1 MWFPR
6 STRPLA
12 PAFGALLLVAGCGG
26 GELPATDAQAML
38 RDLGKVEQGVRAG
51 ECQATRPTLRRLDRN
66 VASIP
71 ADVDPEVR
79 TTLDRGVDHLGRL
92 VGREC
97 KQREPDAVVTE
108 PEPITPPPVESTP
121 EPSPTITEPPPE
133 HEDQLQE
140 APEDDDQESKQEP
153 KAPEKQERQE
163 SERPKHDE
171 KPRIRRKPK
180 ELKGDGRDPCPPGS
194 SAVC

>member
-1 MWFPR
+1 MRSPR
-6 STRPLA
+6 CTYLLA

-71 ADVDPEVR
+71 DDVDPDVR
-79 TTLDRGVDHLGRL
+79 RTLDRGVDHLGRL

-97 KQREPDAVVTE
+97 KQRESDPVVTE
-108 PEPITPPPVESTP
+108 PEPITPAPVDSTP

-133 HEDQLQE
+133 HEDQRQE
-140 APEDDDQESKQEP
+140 APEDENKESKED
-153 KAPEKQERQE
+153 KAPEKQERPE
-163 SERPKHDE
+163 SEQPKE
-171 KPRIRRKPK
+171 AEEPRIRRKPK

>member
-1 MWFPR
+1 MRSPR
-6 STRPLA
+6 CTRLLA

-71 ADVDPEVR
+71 PEVDPEVR

-92 VGREC
+92 VSREC
-97 KQREPDAVVTE
+97 KQREPDPVVTE

-140 APEDDDQESKQEP
+140 APEDENEEP
-153 KAPEKQERQE
+153 KTPKRPRGQELEEQ
-163 SERPKHDE
+163 SEAKE
-171 KPRIRRKPK
+171 PRIRRKPK
-180 ELKGDGRDPCPPGS
+180 KLEGDGRDPCPPGS

>member
-12 PAFGALLLVAGCGG
+12 LAFGALLLVAGCGG

-38 RDLGKVEQGVRAG
+38 RDLGKVERGVRAG

-71 ADVDPEVR
+71 PDVDPEVR
-79 TTLDRGVDHLGRL
+79 ATLDRGVDHLGRL

-97 KQREPDAVVTE
+97 KQREPDPVVTE

-140 APEDDDQESKQEP
+140 APEDENEEP
-153 KAPEKQERQE
+153 KTPKRPRRQE
-163 SERPKHDE
+163 LEEQSEAKE
-171 KPRIRRKPK
+171 PRIRRKPK
-180 ELKGDGRDPCPPGS
+180 KLEGDGRDPCPPGS